1 MELNIITAKFYYDNH
16 FYNNGDEFLTQN
28 FPSKQELFDFVE
40 ELKKQ
45 YPALI
50 YTYE

>member
-1 MELNIITAKFYYDNH
+1 MELNISTAKFCYDNH
-16 FYNNGDEFLTQN
+16 FYNNCDEFLRQN
-28 FPSKQELFDFVE
+28 FPLKQELFDFVD

-45 YPALI
+45 YPVLI